1 MTDSYALLQIRKLAL
16 GFLSHSDSFSFRKV
30 ASRKLD
36 QSDLS
41 AISRSVDIWGSHI
54 RISDSGEPRS
64 MADITLQQSEKP
76 GMKNG
81 LENHLG

>member
-1 MTDSYALLQIRKLAL
+1 MIRECDLQSGPIPN
-16 GFLSHSDSFSFRKV
+16 
-30 ASRKLD
+30 

-54 RISDSGEPRS
+54 RISDSGEPITV
-64 MADITLQQSEKP
+64 ADITLQWAEKW